1 MKVALYARV
10 STADQKSLK
19 SQMDEMRKY
28 VQGRTWKIITE
39 VKEVGSG
46 GKTRPKREEL
56 MQMARRREIDC
67 IIVWKL
73 DRWGRSMTDLVT
85 TLQELRE
92 IGVQFVSVRDAL
104 DFTTTMGR
112 ALAGMLAVFADFERD
127 ILRERVNAGLASAKL
142 EGRVGGRPRATT
154 EDQRK
159 EIQRLIQKGVSKS
172 EIARILNVSRATVRR
187 ESIFQAN
194 KS

>member
-19 SQMDEMRKY
+19 SQMEEMRNY
-28 VQGRTWKIITE
+28 AQGRSWEIVTE
-39 VKEVGSG
+39 VKEIGSG
-46 GKTRPKREEL
+46 GKIRPKREEL

-112 ALAGMLAVFADFERD
+112 ALAGMLAVFAEFERD
-127 ILRERVNAGLASAKL
+127 ILRERVRAGLEAARK
-142 EGRVGGRPRATT
+142 EGRIGGRPKATT

-159 EIQRLIQKGVSKS
+159 EIKRLLSKGTSKA
-172 EIARILNVSRATVRR
+172 EIARTLNISRATVRR
-187 ESIFQAN
+187 ES
-194 KS
+194 

>member
-19 SQMDEMRKY
+19 SQMDEMRNY
-28 VQGRTWKIITE
+28 ALGRSWEIISE

-46 GKTRPKREEL
+46 GKIRPKREEL
-56 MQMARRREIDC
+56 LQMARRREIDC

-85 TLQELRE
+85 SLQELRE

-112 ALAGMLAVFADFERD
+112 ALAGMLAVFAEFERD
-127 ILRERVNAGLASAKL
+127 ILRERVKAGLQAAKA
-142 EGRVGGRPRATT
+142 EGRVGGRPKATT
-154 EDQRK
+154 EEQR
-159 EIQRLIQKGVSKS
+159 IQIKKLLSKGISKS
-172 EIARILNVSRATVRR
+172 EVARTLNVSRATVRR
-187 ESIFQAN
+187 EALEQFS
-194 KS
+194 